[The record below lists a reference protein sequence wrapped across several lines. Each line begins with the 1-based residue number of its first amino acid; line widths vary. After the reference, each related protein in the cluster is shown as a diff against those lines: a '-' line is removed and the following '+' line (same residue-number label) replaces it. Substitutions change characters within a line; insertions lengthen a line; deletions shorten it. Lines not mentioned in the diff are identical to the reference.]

1 MPLIAESEHTIAGP
15 IETVFSRFIDYRLW
29 SAWMP
34 KTFRPVRGPA
44 RPLRTGDR
52 ILVSLGGLPALL
64 RVDHVE
70 GPREVSWSGGVP
82 GVLHARH
89 TFTFEA
95 LGEKV
100 TRIRSSEP
108 WTGLLTD
115 IKPVAGK
122 IQATAES
129 AGRAQLAGFDRVFR
143 DRSPL
148 FWPVVPAARCLFGS
162 DPGRGE
168 RGDFPPVQLLDRVFG
183 EDR

>member
-129 AGRAQLAGFDRVFR
+129 AGRAQLAGFDRWFSR
-143 DRSPL
+143 EYAG
-148 FWPVVPAARCLFGS
+148 FAA
-162 DPGRGE
+162 
-168 RGDFPPVQLLDRVFG
+168 
-183 EDR
+183 